1 MPVRSHVQH
10 SGQSRQSHDRDYNN
24 GDSSGSRPNSPTWRD
39 DSGSEQRGRTSTD
52 ATPRPTPSHPRN
64 LGSVVAHDTN
74 SNILGSSS
82 SAADFFSPSRRLAL
96 FGGGGDKGSSSH
108 SHHQHNSS
116 TSSLATARGHI
127 TAAHLLPPRSH
138 SRAESALALN
148 REASASPIPSISG
161 TSMASSS
168 TVTAAKAH
176 TSPSKVSLR
185 TSCGVLLYVIGW
197 RNTNICLGPSV
208 FLSPPPLLWETLLQ
222 LPESVLTS
230 LLPSRLPLDA
240 HMTPIL

>member
-1 MPVRSHVQH
+1 MPVRSHVQL
-10 SGQSRQSHDRDYNN
+10 SGQPRQSHDRDHNN
-24 GDSSGSRPNSPTWRD
+24 CDPSGSRPGSPTWRD
-39 DSGSEQRGRTSTD
+39 DSGSDQRGRTSTD

-64 LGSVVAHDTN
+64 LGSVAAHDTN

-96 FGGGGDKGSSSH
+96 FGHGGGGDKGSSSH

-116 TSSLATARGHI
+116 TSSLATARGH
-127 TAAHLLPPRSH
+127 AAALLLPPRSH
-138 SRAESALALN
+138 SRAESALTLA

-176 TSPSKVSLR
+176 TSPSKVRFALQH
-185 TSCGVLLYVIGW
+185 VLFKAIDW
-197 RNTNICLGPSV
+197 QMADICHST
-208 FLSPPPLLWETLLQ
+208 FRITY
-222 LPESVLTS
+222 
-230 LLPSRLPLDA
+230 
-240 HMTPIL
+240 I